1 MRRLKN
7 LWRSALSPRVCEEL
21 ETWTQVLLALGAGVL
36 LFVTLKAQTTNAQ
49 PRSTAATLESPI
61 AAGAGFGSRHEACV
75 ALAPARARPPELSAN
90 GRSS

>member
-1 MRRLKN
+1 MRKLKN

-36 LFVTLKAQTTNAQ
+36 LFVTLKAQAANAG
-49 PRSTAATLESPI
+49 PRATAARWESPI
-61 AAGAGFGSRHEACV
+61 AAGGLGSRDEPCV
-75 ALAPARARPPELSAN
+75 HAMPQPRTPPQRHAP